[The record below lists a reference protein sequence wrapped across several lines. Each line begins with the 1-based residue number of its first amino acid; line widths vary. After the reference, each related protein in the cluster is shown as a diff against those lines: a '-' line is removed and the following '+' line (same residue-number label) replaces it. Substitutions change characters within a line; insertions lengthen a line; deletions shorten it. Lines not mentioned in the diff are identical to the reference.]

1 MEVHMSRKQ
10 DSISYRVVEQED
22 GGLAVHVLTRERTKV
37 VPGFPTSDQA
47 QQWIDRELSKRP
59 NH

>member
-1 MEVHMSRKQ
+1 MSRKQ